1 MRPSSGAV
9 RVRAELHDAQ
19 HPTPKPTMTILSE
32 SFLNAT
38 RQALGLPATA
48 VPRGRTGRR
57 IDAAAARRAAAQAA
71 PFVGAWSLGA
81 SPSPASSGLQ
91 PKLSL
96 KVA

>member
-19 HPTPKPTMTILSE
+19 HPTPKQTMTTLSE
-32 SFLNAT
+32 SFLKAT
-38 RQALGLPATA
+38 RLALGLPATA

-57 IDAAAARRAAAQAA
+57 IPTAAGRHAAVQAA

-81 SPSPASSGLQ
+81 SPSPASSALQ